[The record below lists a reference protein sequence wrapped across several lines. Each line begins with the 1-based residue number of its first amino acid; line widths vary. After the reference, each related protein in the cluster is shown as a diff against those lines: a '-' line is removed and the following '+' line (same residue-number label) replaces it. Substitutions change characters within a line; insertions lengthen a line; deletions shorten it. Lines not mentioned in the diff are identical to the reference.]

1 MRYLTLI
8 FAILLLCA
16 SCRQKPL
23 EGRLEINPAELI
35 APKEGGEFTIGISG
49 PPYWTTD
56 NTADWIDIKKADD
69 AAVIKIKKNTGTE
82 RSREITFSSLYQ
94 SAVLSVHQERSDTF
108 SITPSTVRYT
118 YKGGTSEIALEC
130 YSPWEASTDCPW
142 ISVGTTHGES
152 PAAIAV
158 TAQQSFDRYA
168 RSGTV
173 TFACGDR
180 TLTAEITQS
189 PSPYVEVE
197 QSTVEIDGDGGQR
210 SVLYISN
217 TDIELSTDVQW
228 IRLIDRAVS
237 DKTVSFEVLRN
248 TGDSRSG
255 SITISSVDDPE
266 YTKTITV
273 MQGEKIDHPSFHFEE
288 GAHMDI
294 SQKGTFALHPVFIDM
309 QDTTLVW
316 SSGNPAVASTD
327 DSGNITVHTGGT
339 CTITARNPF
348 HNVSASISLNIR
360 IKAESMHVRVGSQD
374 MDANPTAVRF
384 AGETLS
390 VSVSL
395 VPEDAYSGD
404 IVCNSSDAGIAKTDG
419 MQIMCISPG
428 KTVIYVES
436 LYHGLM
442 KSFDLI
448 ILED

>member
-1 MRYLTLI
+1 MRYLNLI
-8 FAILLLCA
+8 FAALLLSI
-16 SCRQKPL
+16 SCRQAPL
-23 EGRLEINPAELI
+23 ESRLEINPAEI
-35 APKEGGEFTIGISG
+35 HAPKEGGEFIVNISG
-49 PPYWTTD
+49 PAYWITD
-56 NTADWIDIKKADD
+56 NTADWIDISKKDD
-69 AAVIKIKKNTGTE
+69 AAVVNIKKNTGHE
-82 RSREITFSSLYQ
+82 RCREITFSSIYH
-94 SAVLSVHQERSDTF
+94 SAVLHILQERSDAF
-108 SITPSTVRYT
+108 SVTPTSVRFPC
-118 YKGGTSEIALEC
+118 KGGTSKISLDC
-130 YSPWEASTDCPW
+130 YSPWEASTDCEW
-142 ISVGTTHGES
+142 IYLEPASGES
-152 PAAIAV
+152 PATVQV
-158 TAQQSFDRYA
+158 TGKQSFDRYE
-168 RSGTV
+168 RNGTV
-173 TFACGDR
+173 TFACGER
-180 TLTAEITQS
+180 TLTVGITQS

-197 QSTVEIDGDGGQR
+197 QNTVEIDGDGGQR

-217 TDIELSTDVQW
+217 TDIEISTNVQW
-228 IRLIDRAVS
+228 IRLIDRPLS
-237 DKTVSFEVLRN
+237 DKTISFEVLRN
-248 TGDSRSG
+248 PGESRSG
-255 SITISSVDDPE
+255 SITISSADDPE

-288 GAHMDI
+288 GVHMDI

-404 IVCNSSDAGIAKTDG
+404 IVCNSSDAGIAKTNG

>member
-1 MRYLTLI
+1 MRYLNLI
-8 FAILLLCA
+8 FAALLLSI
-16 SCRQKPL
+16 SCRQAPL
-23 EGRLEINPAELI
+23 ESRLEIDPAEI
-35 APKEGGEFTIGISG
+35 HAPKEGGEFIINISG
-49 PPYWTTD
+49 PAYWTTD
-56 NTADWIDIKKADD
+56 NTADWIDISKTDD
-69 AAVIKIKKNTGTE
+69 AAVVNIKKNTGSE
-82 RSREITFSSLYQ
+82 RSREITFSSIYH
-94 SAVLSVHQERSDTF
+94 SATLHILQERSDAF
-108 SITPSTVRYT
+108 SVTPTSVRFP
-118 YKGGTSEIALEC
+118 YKGGTSEISLDC
-130 YSPWEASTDCPW
+130 YSPWEASTDCEW
-142 ISVGTTHGES
+142 ITLEPAFGEYPTTVQ
-152 PAAIAV
+152 V
-158 TAQQSFDRYA
+158 TAKQSFDRYE
-168 RSGTV
+168 RNGTV
-173 TFACGDR
+173 TFVCGER
-180 TLTAEITQS
+180 TLTVGITQS

-197 QSTVEIDGDGGQR
+197 QNTVEIDGDGGQR

-217 TDIELSTDVQW
+217 TDIEISTNVQW
-228 IRLIDRAVS
+228 IRLIDRPLS
-237 DKTVSFEVLRN
+237 DKTISFEVLRN
-248 TGDSRSG
+248 PGESRSG
-255 SITISSVDDPE
+255 SITISSADDPE

-288 GAHMDI
+288 GVHMDI